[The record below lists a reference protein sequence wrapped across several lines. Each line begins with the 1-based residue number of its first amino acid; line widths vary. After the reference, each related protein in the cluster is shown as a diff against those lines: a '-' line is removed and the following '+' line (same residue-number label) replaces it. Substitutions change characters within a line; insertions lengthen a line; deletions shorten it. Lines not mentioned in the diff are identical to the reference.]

1 MLAISL
7 RGYLLN
13 FLQRLV
19 MKTLH
24 SLAIPSALVLMLG
37 LAGCPSQNVHTDYD
51 HNVNFASFHSYSWGT
66 VQTSN
71 PLNVQR
77 IKAAVDPDLQAKGW
91 QLMPTGGDVTV
102 TAVGSAH
109 NQKEYQ
115 TFYNGLGGEG
125 YYWGGFGVYGGPGI
139 STTTVQNYKVGTLVL
154 DMYDAKTKH
163 LVWRGTASGGI
174 SNNPNDNQQRFNKA
188 SDPLLKNFPPK

>member
-1 MLAISL
+1 MKIL
-7 RGYLLN
+7 RYPG
-13 FLQRLV
+13 
-19 MKTLH
+19 
-24 SLAIPSALVLMLG
+24 IPFAVVLTLG
-37 LAGCPSQNVHTDYD
+37 LAGCQPIVHTDYD
-51 HNVNFASFHSYSWGT
+51 HNTNFASFHSYSWGS

-77 IKAAVDPDLQAKGW
+77 IKDAVNPDLQAKGW

-102 TAVGSAH
+102 TAVGSSY

-125 YYWGGFGVYGGPGI
+125 YYWGGFGGLGLT
-139 STTTVQNYKVGTLVL
+139 TTTVQNYKVGTFVL
-154 DMYDAKTKH
+154 DMYNAKTKH

-174 SNNPNDNQQRFNKA
+174 SNNPNENQQRFDKA
-188 SDPLLKNFPPK
+188 TDPLLKNFPPK

>member
-1 MLAISL
+1 MLAL
-7 RGYLLN
+7 LPEAQLLN
-13 FLQRLV
+13 FPKRFL
-19 MKTLH
+19 MKTVRY
-24 SLAIPSALVLMLG
+24 LAIPSAMVLVLG

-51 HNVNFASFHSYSWGT
+51 HNANFGSFHSYSWGS

-77 IKAAVDPDLQAKGW
+77 IKAAIDPDLQAKGL
-91 QLMPTGGDVTV
+91 QLMPTGGDLTV

-125 YYWGGFGVYGGPGI
+125 YYWGGFGGYGGPGI

-163 LVWRGTASGGI
+163 LVWRGTASSGI

>member
-1 MLAISL
+1 
-7 RGYLLN
+7 
-13 FLQRLV
+13 
-19 MKTLH
+19 MKTH
-24 SLAIPSALVLMLG
+24 RYLAIPSAMVLMLG

-51 HNVNFASFHSYSWGT
+51 RNTNFANFHSYSWGP

-91 QLMPTGGDVTV
+91 QLMPAGGDVTV
-102 TAVGSAH
+102 TAVGSVR

-115 TFYNGLGGEG
+115 TFYNGLGNEG
-125 YYWGGFGVYGGPGI
+125 YYWGGFGGFGVPVM
-139 STTTVQNYKVGTLVL
+139 STTTVQTYKVGTFVL

-163 LVWRGTASGGI
+163 LVWRGTATGEI
-174 SNNPNDNQQRFNKA
+174 SNNPNDNQQRFNKPA
-188 SDPLLKNFPPK
+188 IRC